1 MKIQTFTVVA
11 GSMACNARCPFCVAK
26 QTPEMG
32 VPNKE
37 PDVNWRNFQIG
48 IDLAKAHNVTT
59 ALITSKGEATLFPDQ
74 LEKFVY
80 ELGREFPLVELQTN
94 ALVVQRMGWAGRL
107 RQMYEDGLTTVAISV
122 AHWDNEINR
131 QIYTPHKAEYP
142 DLASTIHILHAIG
155 LSVRLS
161 VTMNKG
167 IFDSAEDVD
176 RMVWFA
182 EKYKVEQLTLRPVAL
197 AGNSRQGDVRDWTEE
212 HLLTNFQLDSIVN
225 HVEMIGTKVMTLD
238 HGGVVYDYGGQ
249 NLCLTDCLTIN
260 EESDDLRQLI
270 FFPDGALRYDW
281 RYEGARLL

>member
-37 PDVNWRNFQIG
+37 PEVNWRNLGIG
-48 IDLAKAHNVTT
+48 IDLAKASGVTT

-74 LEKFVY
+74 LSQFVF
-80 ELGREFPLVELQTN
+80 ELGRNFPLVELQTN
-94 ALVVQRMGWAGRL
+94 GLLFQQLQWRPRL
-107 RQMYEDGLTTVAISV
+107 QELYDDGLTTVALSV
-122 AHWDNEINR
+122 VHWEDEINR

-142 DLASTIHILHAIG
+142 ELDLTIRGLHSIG
-155 LSVRLS
+155 FSVRLG

-167 IFDSAEDVD
+167 IFDTPGDVD
-176 RMVWFA
+176 DMVRFA
-182 EKYKVEQLTLRPVAL
+182 KNLGVEQLTLRPVAL
-197 AGNSRQGDVRDWTEE
+197 AGNSRQGDVRDWTQE
-212 HLLTNFQLDSIVN
+212 HLLTEKQISDIVN
-225 HVEMIGTKVMTLD
+225 YVEAVGFKVMTLD
-238 HGGVVYDYGGQ
+238 HGGTVYDYKGQ
-249 NLCLTDCLTIN
+249 NLCLTDCLTIK
-260 EESDDLRQLI
+260 EDSDDLRQLI